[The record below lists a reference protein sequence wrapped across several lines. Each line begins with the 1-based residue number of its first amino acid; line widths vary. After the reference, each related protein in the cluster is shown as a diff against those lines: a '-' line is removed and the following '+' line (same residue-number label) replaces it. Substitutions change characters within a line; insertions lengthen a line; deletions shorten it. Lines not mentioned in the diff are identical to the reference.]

1 MAHSQIPV
9 LGFSAW
15 SGTGKTTLVEKIIR
29 ILAARGIKCAVV
41 KHDAHDFDIDH
52 PGKDSYRFTQA
63 GSVMTVL
70 SSPTKTA
77 VVEQRPHSLQENL
90 ALIHGVDLILVEGY
104 KQEAIPRIGI
114 SRLATG
120 KGLPCPATDYLAVV
134 TDDPGLAHCGVPV
147 FGLEDTEELVNYFLS
162 ALHIDFD
169 EK

>member
-1 MAHSQIPV
+1 MAHSNIPV

-29 ILAARGIKCAVV
+29 LLTARGIRCGVI

-52 PGKDSYRFTQA
+52 PGKDSHRFTQA
-63 GSVMTVL
+63 GSVMTLL

-77 VVEQRPHSLQENL
+77 VVEQRPHTLEELL
-90 ALIHGVDLILVEGY
+90 AMVHGVDLILVEGY
-104 KQEAIPRIGI
+104 KQADIPRIGI

-120 KGLPCPATDYLAVV
+120 KGLPCPPTDYLAVV
-134 TDDPGLAHCGVPV
+134 TDDPALSGCGVPV
-147 FGLEDTEELVNYFLS
+147 FGLENTEELVNYFLS
-162 ALHIDFD
+162 ALCIDFD